1 MTDHRK
7 SKLVRPMPA
16 DTWEGEEP
24 PSRFGPGIGRSPTP
38 GAIAMAEAVR
48 RANEEKSETR

>member
-24 PSRFGPGIGRSPTP
+24 PSRFGPGIGLSPTP